1 MKPLR
6 RRYATTDDHSH
17 VRGPRRAARVE
28 ARAHR
33 PGNEAQA
40 DQYGHLLH
48 IAARADDGL
57 VVISLWQSEEGSQQ
71 AWEDPEIQEARQ
83 AAERSGAS
91 TGETTFEHY
100 QVEDYRQGS

>member
-1 MKPLR
+1 MQRLTIIRTSGDPDELLASKHEHIDPVMKR
-6 RRYATTDDHSH
+6 
-17 VRGPRRAARVE
+17 E
-28 ARAHR
+28 
-33 PGNEAQA
+33 A

-57 VVISLWQSEEGSQQ
+57 VVINLWQSEEGSQQ